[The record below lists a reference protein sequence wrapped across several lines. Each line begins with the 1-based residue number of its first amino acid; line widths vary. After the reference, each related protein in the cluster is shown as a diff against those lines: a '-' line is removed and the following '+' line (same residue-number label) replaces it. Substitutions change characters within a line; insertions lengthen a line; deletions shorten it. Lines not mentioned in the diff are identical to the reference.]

1 MKKFKIVSEIDDDAY
16 FLVNISDFEVDIEEE
31 SYDISDVIGAERF
44 NLHVH
49 TSYIH
54 KLLMKLFFE
63 RQHAYMVGYTLKSA
77 GNNLSSI
84 IADSADKYGRII
96 NLYET
101 ELDNMLGLDRIT
113 TKETSSDTEGSTNED
128 AATDSTLHK
137 FNDTPNSGDNPD
149 LLADTYLSSSDRNTY
164 NIGERKRLIEE
175 LRTQTELLNDSDN
188 IAKLEAVGRLQL
200 NISNI
205 FDEWLNYIDDKA
217 LVYDM
222 QNIV

>member
-1 MKKFKIVSEIDDDAY
+1 MKKFKIASEIENDAY
-16 FLVNISDFEVDIEEE
+16 FIDKISDLYDYIEE
-31 SYDISDVIGAERF
+31 SLDMTNIIGGERF
-44 NLHVH
+44 YSSVYAE
-49 TSYIH
+49 YIR
-54 KLLMKLFFE
+54 KILEKLFLE
-63 RQHAYMVGYTLKSA
+63 RQHAYIVGYTLNSA
-77 GNNLSSI
+77 GNNLTSI
-84 IADSADKYGRII
+84 ILDSADKYGRII
-96 NLYET
+96 KLYET
-101 ELDNMLGLDRIT
+101 TLDDMLGLDRIT